1 MPNQKRPGTET
12 GNEEAKLS
20 LVRFDLR
27 NQFRKGRTGNPRGR
41 VRGEENLIS
50 VFKRHVL
57 KRVKM
62 KDGEEI
68 RSISLAEAVILKNLS
83 AALRKNSL
91 AMGNI
96 YRLAEDSGEFI
107 DMTDRKQAGGQIA
120 VPVRPKNIEEFFA
133 ELGRKVGE

>member
-1 MPNQKRPGTET
+1 MKRPNSEPPNSAYEVGYGKPPTA
-12 GNEEAKLS
+12 N
-20 LVRFDLR
+20 RFR
-27 NQFRKGRTGNPRGR
+27 NGRTGNPNGR
-41 VRGEENLIS
+41 KRGEENLIS

-68 RSISLAEAVILKNLS
+68 RSISLAEAVILKNYS

-96 YRLAEDSGEFI
+96 YRLAEESGEFI
-107 DMTDRKQAGGQIA
+107 DVTDRKQAGGQIA
-120 VPVRPKNIEEFFA
+120 VPVRSKNIEEFLA
-133 ELGRKVGE
+133 EFGRKVGE